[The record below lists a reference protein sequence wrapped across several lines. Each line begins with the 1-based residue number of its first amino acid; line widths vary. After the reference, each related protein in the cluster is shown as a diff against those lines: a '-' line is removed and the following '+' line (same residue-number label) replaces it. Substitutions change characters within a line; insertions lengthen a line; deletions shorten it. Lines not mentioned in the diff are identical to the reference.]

1 MGEAAEMGKGSFKYA
16 WVLDKLKA
24 ERERGITI
32 DIQLMKFETPKYHV
46 TVIDA
51 PGHRDFI
58 KNMITGTSQ
67 ADCAILIVAAGT
79 GEFEAGI
86 SKNGQTREHALLA
99 YTLGVKQMIVAVN
112 KMDSTEPKYSENR
125 FKEIV
130 KEVSS
135 YVKKVGN
142 VNLKREKPLVKLSS
156 KHLTLL
162 FPHPDHPI
170 KLSGFHFR
178 MFTKSVVLEQCQLV
192 VSKPVLSNP
201 VWLSPLPQLTSQL
214 KSNLLRCTTNLS
226 LKLTQVTMSVSISKM
241 SPLKISEGVMS
252 LLTLKMTPRKKL
264 SALTPKSSS
273 LTTQV
278 KSAKDTPQFWIAIL
292 PILPANFLNFL
303 KKLTG
308 GPVKRWKTTHP
319 KLNLV
324 MPASLKWFQPN
335 PCVSKPSHSMLLLVD
350 SPLEI

>member
-1 MGEAAEMGKGSFKYA
+1 MG
-16 WVLDKLKA
+16 
-24 ERERGITI
+24 
-32 DIQLMKFETPKYHV
+32 
-46 TVIDA
+46 
-51 PGHRDFI
+51 
-58 KNMITGTSQ
+58 
-67 ADCAILIVAAGT
+67 
-79 GEFEAGI
+79 
-86 SKNGQTREHALLA
+86 
-99 YTLGVKQMIVAVN
+99 
-112 KMDSTEPKYSENR
+112 
-125 FKEIV
+125 
-130 KEVSS
+130 
-135 YVKKVGN
+135 
-142 VNLKREKPLVKLSS
+142 
-156 KHLTLL
+156 
-162 FPHPDHPI
+162 
-170 KLSGFHFR
+170 
-178 MFTKSVVLEQCQLV
+178 VLEQCQLV

-226 LKLTQVTMSVSISKM
+226 LKLTQVTMSVS
-241 SPLKISEGVMS
+241 ISEGVMS

-303 KKLTG
+303 RKLTG